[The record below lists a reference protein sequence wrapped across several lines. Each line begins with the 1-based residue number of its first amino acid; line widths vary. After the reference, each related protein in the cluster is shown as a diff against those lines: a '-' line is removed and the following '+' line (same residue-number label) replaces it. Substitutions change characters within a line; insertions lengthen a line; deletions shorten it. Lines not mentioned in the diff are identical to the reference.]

1 MTSLRAPAA
10 AAPLFAGG
18 LQQPY
23 LQEISR
29 MNYLS
34 LNHCVGHLKRRF
46 SRELGLCQKVFW
58 QEFIGSKVLLVKPKK
73 GMIDLLR
80 LGF

>member
-1 MTSLRAPAA
+1 MERHIKHLCNKNFDNIKERK
-10 AAPLFAGG
+10 L
-18 LQQPY
+18 
-23 LQEISR
+23 
-29 MNYLS
+29 NYLS